1 MVKPSRPSSHAP
13 PPTGD
18 ADSAPDGGDGAREAR
33 RIQAEALRQ
42 AAVRFAEMGA
52 YGMALRSWG
61 DAASLSLA
69 AFDYEAALASL
80 REIETYWT
88 RMGET
93 EVAFEAQRFMAEI
106 EERLTGR
113 TGGG

>member
-1 MVKPSRPSSHAP
+1 MKPSRPSGGST
-13 PPTGD
+13 PPTGGAGAGPED
-18 ADSAPDGGDGAREAR
+18 GDGAREAR
-33 RIQAEALRQ
+33 RLQAEALRQ
-42 AAVRFAEMGA
+42 AAVRFAEIGA

-69 AFDYEAALASL
+69 AFDYAAALESL
-80 REIETYWT
+80 REIETYWA

-106 EERLTGR
+106 EERLRGR
-113 TGGG
+113 TGEG